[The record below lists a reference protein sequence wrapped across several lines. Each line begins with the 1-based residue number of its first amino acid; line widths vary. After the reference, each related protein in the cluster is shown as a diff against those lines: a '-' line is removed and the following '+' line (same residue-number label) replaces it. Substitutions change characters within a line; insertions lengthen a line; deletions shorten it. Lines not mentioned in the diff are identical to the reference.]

1 MFLTR
6 RQVETFLIIG
16 LGGFIGANLRYIV
29 SGWATERFG
38 NAFPWGTLLINFSG
52 SCLLAVFVGWATNHP
67 LFDPRVR
74 LLIAVGFFGA
84 YTTFSTYAT
93 ESLALLQAGD
103 WIGAVGNVLGTN
115 LICILGAL
123 LGLAVGGRL

>member
-1 MFLTR
+1 M
-6 RQVETFLIIG
+6 ETFLIIG

-29 SGWATERFG
+29 SGWAAEHFG

-52 SCLLAVFVGWATNHP
+52 SCLLAIFIGWAANHTG
-67 LFDPRVR
+67 FDPRVR
-74 LLIAVGFFGA
+74 LLVVVGFFGA

-115 LICILGAL
+115 FICILGAV
-123 LGLAVGGRL
+123 LGLAVGSRL